1 VLISSFSFR
10 WLKRSFAHCFV
21 SLKSYLNILPVLNTV
36 ILKPSANIQRLFF
49 LASSF
54 IKIFLIPFTIFAI
67 IKSIPIMFHKNI
79 KLIIAGLII
88 AVGFWQFTESN
99 IGNGIFLILLSAI
112 PIFLYFKNEF
122 ILLAFL
128 KLRKQDFAGAQK
140 WLAHIKNPET
150 ALVRKQQGYFNYLH
164 GIMLSQTNINQAE
177 KYIKKTIEL
186 GLFMDTDF
194 AVAKLN
200 LAGVAM
206 TRRRKL
212 EATTLLNEAKKLD
225 KQNML
230 KDQIT
235 MMKDQMKK
243 I

>member
-1 VLISSFSFR
+1 
-10 WLKRSFAHCFV
+10 
-21 SLKSYLNILPVLNTV
+21 
-36 ILKPSANIQRLFF
+36 
-49 LASSF
+49 
-54 IKIFLIPFTIFAI
+54 
-67 IKSIPIMFHKNI
+67 MFHRNI

-88 AVGFWQFTESN
+88 ITGIWQFTESN

-128 KLRKQDFAGAQK
+128 KLRKQDFPGAQK

-164 GIMLSQTNINQAE
+164 GIMVSQTNINQAE
-177 KYIKKTIEL
+177 KFFKKAIEL
-186 GLFMDTDF
+186 GLSMDMDL

-200 LAGVAM
+200 LAGIALS
-206 TRRRKL
+206 RRRKL
-212 EATTLLNEAKKLD
+212 EATNLLNEAKKLD

-230 KDQIT
+230 KEQIT
-235 MMKDQMKK
+235 LMKEQMKK